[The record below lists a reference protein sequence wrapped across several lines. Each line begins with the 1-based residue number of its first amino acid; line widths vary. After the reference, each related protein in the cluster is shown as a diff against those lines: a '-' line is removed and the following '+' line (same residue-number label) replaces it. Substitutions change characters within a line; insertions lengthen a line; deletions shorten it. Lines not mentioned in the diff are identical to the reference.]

1 MDEDYGYQDPE
12 VEIKESGDVDFV
24 EFADSIADGKDHSVT
39 FYDIA
44 PEGSV
49 MLVYNYDHAQ
59 DKLEVISYDENYTEE
74 TLYVREHEDVTIGSI
89 ENISAFTENHF
100 QDTFQKIERDEDIP
114 IISMETPEIEEEPM
128 DFQTLL
134 DLEHSQND
142 EMEEQQNQEID
153 FGEQQDEIPDERYE
167 GMTNYEGDEL
177 SFLPTAEENMMAEV
191 LSVEGEKPEYV
202 VENPNVHADYGIDK
216 LSPDGQKAIANAM
229 DKSVMTPL
237 ASGFIDF
244 ELREGFRGNT
254 DGLTSDDIS
263 KLREHD
269 PGFGKIIGIDT
280 TKFYTSG
287 PEKNVTIIKLDY
299 EDIKPALSI
308 DQKGFEKENVVPGS
322 IRAYKEFGQSMKV
335 DGMRFG
341 VTNLVTFEAKL
352 KGEDL
357 PYRTTCVMDDS
368 GRVRGFLEVQEPER
382 RIPMDLQ
389 AKLDAAPGTETHFT
403 RLDRTDPEN
412 RACIPGLR
420 NATPEIRQAF
430 FDVAQIT
437 MDSDAVHLQGGN
449 EYEMNDHVLR
459 GDFEFTK
466 KDEEDKTPMANI
478 PFKITSKTT
487 GESHKIVTDENGYY
501 SSASDFNKHSQDTN
515 GGKKDSGLWFGQ
527 YKVGDE
533 TKITDPD
540 DTKGALPYD
549 VQHLPTK
556 NMKRETS
563 DMTV

>member
-1 MDEDYGYQDPE
+1 MGEDYGYQDPE

-49 MLVYNYDHAQ
+49 MLVYNYDSAQ

-74 TLYVREHEDVTIGSI
+74 ILYVREHGDVTAGSI
-89 ENISAFTENHF
+89 GNISAFTENHF
-100 QDTFQKIERDEDIP
+100 RDTFQKIERDEDIP
-114 IISMETPEIEEEPM
+114 IISTETPEIEEEPM

-167 GMTNYEGDEL
+167 GMTSYEEDDL

-202 VENPNVHADYGIDK
+202 VENPDVHADYGMDK
-216 LSPDGQKAIANAM
+216 LSPDGQKAIAEAM

-308 DQKGFEKENVVPGS
+308 DQKGFEKENICS
-322 IRAYKEFGQSMKV
+322 
-335 DGMRFG
+335 
-341 VTNLVTFEAKL
+341 
-352 KGEDL
+352 
-357 PYRTTCVMDDS
+357 
-368 GRVRGFLEVQEPER
+368 RGLSR
-382 RIPMDLQ
+382 CL
-389 AKLDAAPGTETHFT
+389 
-403 RLDRTDPEN
+403 
-412 RACIPGLR
+412 
-420 NATPEIRQAF
+420 
-430 FDVAQIT
+430 
-437 MDSDAVHLQGGN
+437 
-449 EYEMNDHVLR
+449 
-459 GDFEFTK
+459 
-466 KDEEDKTPMANI
+466 
-478 PFKITSKTT
+478 
-487 GESHKIVTDENGYY
+487 
-501 SSASDFNKHSQDTN
+501 
-515 GGKKDSGLWFGQ
+515 
-527 YKVGDE
+527 
-533 TKITDPD
+533 
-540 DTKGALPYD
+540 
-549 VQHLPTK
+549 
-556 NMKRETS
+556 
-563 DMTV
+563 